1 MKNIPATRQQV
12 EELKV
17 GQAIISEFPNRRQR
31 RSLTK
36 VPRSTKLA
44 QCSMNNPNV
53 VRTKKHKSSFKVI
66 VKD

>member
-1 MKNIPATRQQV
+1 MKNTPATHKEV
-12 EELKV
+12 EDLKV
-17 GQAIISEFPNRRQR
+17 GQAIISEFPNRIQR

-53 VRTKKHKSSFKVI
+53 VRTKKHKSSFI

>member
-1 MKNIPATRQQV
+1 MNTPATRKQV
-12 EELKV
+12 EELKA
-17 GQAIISEFPNRRQR
+17 GQSIVSEFPNRRQR

-53 VRTKKHKSSFKVI
+53 IRTKKHKSSFI
-66 VKD
+66 VDKD